1 MPTLIFQAAA
11 VSSETLGELPRSKR
25 ELIDK
30 VVIYDTV

>member
-11 VSSETLGELPRSKR
+11 VSYETLGELPRSKR

>member
-11 VSSETLGELPRSKR
+11 VSSETLGELPHSKR
-25 ELIDK
+25 DLIDK